1 MFFSREHTAQES
13 QPAPAQAARV
23 QSASGKATNA
33 EFEQVVERYHGKVFQ
48 LVYRYTG
55 DYEEACDLTQDTF
68 VRAFNAWN
76 EFRGDSQVYTWLYR
90 IALNLCHNQ
99 QKRIVRRNRME
110 RWSLDTSPDD
120 DFEGGR
126 GPIEVADERPLPL
139 ARIEGDEMR
148 LRLREAL
155 AQLPEN
161 YRMVIVLRDIE
172 GLTYDEIARV
182 TDSTLEAIKSRL
194 FRARQTLRRIL
205 EPYMTGG
212 LESEW
217 PSNSQPS
224 SEAVQT
230 QKTPVWNSAVRADIA

>member
-13 QPAPAQAARV
+13 AAAPA
-23 QSASGKATNA
+23 SAPRAKAPNA
-33 EFEQVVERYHGKVFQ
+33 EFEQIVERYHGKVFQ

-110 RWSLDTSPDD
+110 RWSLDTTPDD

-161 YRMVIVLRDIE
+161 YRLVIVLRDIE

-212 LESEW
+212 LESE
-217 PSNSQPS
+217 PASPAASAPGATS
-224 SEAVQT
+224 SA
-230 QKTPVWNSAVRADIA
+230 PIPGWNSAARADVV

>member
-1 MFFSREHTAQES
+1 MFFQRANAS
-13 QPAPAQAARV
+13 QPSNPA
-23 QSASGKATNA
+23 A
-33 EFEQVVERYHGKVFQ
+33 EFELIVERYHAKVFQ

-68 VRAFNAWN
+68 VRAFNAWG

-99 QKRIVRRNRME
+99 QKRIVRRHRME
-110 RWSLDTSPDD
+110 RWSLDASPED
-120 DFEGGR
+120 DFDGR

-139 ARIEGDEMR
+139 ARLEGDEMR

-155 AQLPEN
+155 LELPEN
-161 YRMVIVLRDIE
+161 YRVVIVLRDIE
-172 GLTYDEIARV
+172 GLTYEEIARV

-194 FRARQTLRRIL
+194 FRARQTLRRLL

-212 LESEW
+212 LESEAAITA
-217 PSNSQPS
+217 PGMAES
-224 SEAVQT
+224 SKVERART
-230 QKTPVWNSAVRADIA
+230 EPVWNGVPGVEAV

>member
-1 MFFSREHTAQES
+1 MFFSREHTVQDSLAATAQAIS
-13 QPAPAQAARV
+13 APAAPAKV
-23 QSASGKATNA
+23 TNA
-33 EFEQVVERYHGKVFQ
+33 EFEKVVERYHGKVFQ

-161 YRMVIVLRDIE
+161 YRVVIVLRDIE

-194 FRARQTLRRIL
+194 FRARQTLRRML

-212 LESEW
+212 LESELT
-217 PSNSQPS
+217 PIP
-224 SEAVQT
+224 QT
-230 QKTPVWNSAVRADIA
+230 SKAPLPTSKVPVWNEVARAEA

>member
-1 MFFSREHTAQES
+1 MFFQRASA
-13 QPAPAQAARV
+13 
-23 QSASGKATNA
+23 ASGVSLLAAETAKNA
-33 EFEQVVERYHGKVFQ
+33 EFEQIVERYHGKVFQ
-48 LVYRYTG
+48 LVFRYTG

-148 LRLREAL
+148 HRLREAL

-161 YRMVIVLRDIE
+161 YRVVIVLRDIE

-212 LESEW
+212 LESEADLDAA
-217 PSNSQPS
+217 PIASQPTGRATDRS
-224 SEAVQT
+224 AI
-230 QKTPVWNSAVRADIA
+230 PAWNGARVADAN